1 MKEPEKSKGV
11 RRVRRSLTT
20 PPPSLET
27 VPLTI
32 RVPSSRLIELDAIAA
47 RRGVPR
53 ATAAAEVFAAGLA
66 ASAVV
71 LVADEAATRLQAIAL
86 SAGETDQTL
95 TQILDRL
102 ARIEKRLSL

>member
-1 MKEPEKSKGV
+1 MKEHAKVTGA

-20 PPPSLET
+20 PPPSVET

-32 RVPSSRLIELDAIAA
+32 RVPSSRLVELDAIAA

-53 ATAAAEVFAAGLA
+53 ATAAAEVLAAGLA

-71 LVADEAATRLQAIAL
+71 LLADEAVLRLQAFAQ
-86 SAGETDQTL
+86 AGAETDQTL
-95 TQILDRL
+95 DQILDRL
-102 ARIEKRLSL
+102 ARIERRLSL